1 MKPLYLGLTL
11 VLLGV
16 AAHSSAHGIGPT
28 PTWNL
33 EISRLV
39 YDRCASCHRPG
50 GTSFSLMTYSDAQ
63 PRGNEIKDAVLA
75 RRMPPWGA
83 VKGFG
88 NFRNDQSLMQEQI
101 ELFARWVDGGIRRG
115 TNPRQL
121 PKVPTFTTDSPG
133 APTEPGIGV
142 TGPTTLRQAVV
153 LDGLMP
159 QQVPPGRSIR
169 IVAVLPRGTV
179 EPLVWLHGYDS
190 RFAHPFL
197 LRKPLSLPPG
207 TVISGIPADAV
218 MTLLPLAPS
227 R

>member
-1 MKPLYLGLTL
+1 
-11 VLLGV
+11 
-16 AAHSSAHGIGPT
+16 
-28 PTWNL
+28 
-33 EISRLV
+33 
-39 YDRCASCHRPG
+39 
-50 GTSFSLMTYSDAQ
+50 
-63 PRGNEIKDAVLA
+63 
-75 RRMPPWGA
+75 
-83 VKGFG
+83 
-88 NFRNDQSLMQEQI
+88 
-101 ELFARWVDGGIRRG
+101 
-115 TNPRQL
+115 
-121 PKVPTFTTDSPG
+121 
-133 APTEPGIGV
+133 
-142 TGPTTLRQAVV
+142 
-153 LDGLMP
+153 MP